1 MKRAISLGLLCG
13 VVLLS
18 CGQNGQQGAAGD
30 DNSKKDAP
38 DGKALFANYCMQCHA
53 LNEDKVGPK
62 LAGVLGRWNNDT
74 TLVVDFV
81 KNSESLINQNNP
93 YAMKVYNAWGKAAMP
108 AFTSLTDAHIKEI
121 VKYVNGGVE

>member
-1 MKRAISLGLLCG
+1 MKQLISLGLLCA

-18 CGQNGQQGAAGD
+18 CGQNGSQSTAGND
-30 DNSKKDAP
+30 DSKKETP
-38 DGKALFANYCMQCHA
+38 NGKELFANYCMQCHA
-53 LNEDKVGPK
+53 LKDDKVGPK

-121 VKYVNGGVE
+121 VEYVNAGVE